1 MGNIRPS
8 FIKIRALRLVELY
21 PDVFNSDFENNKH
34 FVSEYTDCLLY
45 TSPSPRD

>member
-21 PDVFNSDFENNKH
+21 PDMFNADFENNKH
-34 FVSEYTDCLLY
+34 YVQNILMSQ
-45 TSPSPRD
+45 TSV